1 MRPRQTI
8 GSERRLRVRLAQRP
22 SDRQARAALGAAS
35 RQNLAASD
43 RLHPSAKPVRARAF
57 NFRRLISA
65 FHDDNLCWRSG
76 ERGAKGTMPG
86 KHAEKPYI
94 RARYGARV
102 NARSERHRNSRRR
115 E

>member
-1 MRPRQTI
+1 MRQRQTI

-65 FHDDNLCWRSG
+65 FHDDDLCCEAVSKAGSQPR
-76 ERGAKGTMPG
+76 KPP
-86 KHAEKPYI
+86 AEKPYI
-94 RARYGARV
+94 RARYASSV
-102 NARSERHRNSRRR
+102 NVLNARPTRVHRRK
-115 E
+115 